1 MHSILSHNFFLGSYA
16 GLIPTRKII
25 CLGRIKMYY
34 FIVQKGLAF
43 YLSIGTYIKYFFYIE
58 LYRIT
63 NLRLKFQRYK
73 FTHWCTGTALLACW
87 PFINKI
93 WPFCRIIRSQLR
105 GAWIVEWYHTWLL
118 SMVHCAMPWALNSS
132 LGDDQTLFWTQ
143 AQHLCFIHD
152 SIWFIWFDTIICL
165 SIVMWIVKQKIENK
179 ISQNICFKKSPL
191 SS

>member
-16 GLIPTRKII
+16 GLIPTRKIL

-43 YLSIGTYIKYFFYIE
+43 YLSIDTYIKYFFYIE

-93 WPFCRIIRSQLR
+93 WPFCRIIRSHLR

-132 LGDDQTLFWTQ
+132 LGDDKLFFGPK
-143 AQHLCFIHD
+143 H
-152 SIWFIWFDTIICL
+152 
-165 SIVMWIVKQKIENK
+165 
-179 ISQNICFKKSPL
+179 NIYALFMIQFG
-191 SS
+191 